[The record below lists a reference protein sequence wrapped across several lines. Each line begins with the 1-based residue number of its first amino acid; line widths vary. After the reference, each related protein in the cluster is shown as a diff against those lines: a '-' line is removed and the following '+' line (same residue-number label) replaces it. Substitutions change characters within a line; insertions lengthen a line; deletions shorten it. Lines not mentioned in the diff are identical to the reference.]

1 MFSVAK
7 MQIKQ
12 DKDEKLVD
20 GKEFWNGRLGVTINL
35 VLGSLVSG
43 LLKEARYD

>member
-20 GKEFWNGRLGVTINL
+20 GKEFWNGRLPW
-35 VLGSLVSG
+35 
-43 LLKEARYD
+43 